1 MIGHLEDGT
10 SCGGLRLLPFLV
22 GSCKEFLEG
31 GTGLFVVLLALPEF
45 AAVVEDYGMEQDLE
59 RNGDK
64 LVRGVGRVSG
74 GGAVHRIFDLN
85 DGGFERL
92 IARVGSP
99 ESRVVFLQGGGG
111 NVCVGGIN
119 MVK

>member
-1 MIGHLEDGT
+1 MISHLEDGT

-22 GSCKEFLEG
+22 GSCKELLEAC
-31 GTGLFVVLLALPEF
+31 TGLFVVLLAPPEF
-45 AAVVEDYGMEQDLE
+45 AVVIEYSSLEQELE
-59 RNGDK
+59 INCDK

-74 GGAVHRIFDLN
+74 GGAVRRIFDLN

-99 ESRVVFLQGGGG
+99 ELCVVFLQGGGG
-111 NVCVGGIN
+111 NFCSCGIY